1 MLFLMK
7 AINEALRK
15 CQERGEIRT
24 QTTIWIFI
32 TVTLIMKVAS
42 NHAGNLFFLI
52 FFFFSLNKKNTE
64 IRNFKLYTYVYLGV
78 MCIYLTF
85 LGQGFDR

>member
-1 MLFLMK
+1 MDIYYCHSNYESGIKSRRQFIYLF
-7 AINEALRK
+7 I
-15 CQERGEIRT
+15 
-24 QTTIWIFI
+24 
-32 TVTLIMKVAS
+32 
-42 NHAGNLFFLI
+42 
-52 FFFFSLNKKNTE
+52 FFFSLNKKNTE